1 MNPRI
6 NQLVRSL
13 LAKDTLEQCSL
24 PELQQ
29 FAERHPYFG
38 AAQLLLTKKMQT
50 DSPDRYNEQLQKT
63 LLFFHNPI
71 WVEHL
76 LNDTGNAEVI
86 KIKKDEAVTDRIVI
100 AVPEPVT
107 EVIPSAETAEVL
119 TNDELSQQ
127 TETGSTVIPD
137 VLGTV
142 KEDIPLSTAAAVN
155 AEVEPQQSDVETREF
170 VEAADDA
177 IPPGSTE
184 VEVPLNIPA
193 LKIEAVN
200 STKDELVFEPYHTVD
215 YFASQGIKFKEEEKP
230 ADKFGQQLKSF
241 TEWLKTLKKVQPSE
255 IAATTGPALEK
266 KVEELAEVSI
276 TDREVVTETMAGVWE
291 KQGNLAKAIE
301 VYSKLSLLEPSKST
315 YFAAKIEDLKKQS

>member
-13 LAKDTLEQCSL
+13 LAKDSLEQCSL

-50 DSPDRYNEQLQKT
+50 GNPDRYNEQLQKT
-63 LLFFHNPI
+63 LLYFHNPI

-76 LNDTGNAEVI
+76 LNDTGHAEVV
-86 KIKKDEAVTDRIVI
+86 KSKKEDAPAVSMVVT
-100 AVPEPVT
+100 VPEPVT
-107 EVIPSAETAEVL
+107 ELIPLSETVEVPI
-119 TNDELSQQ
+119 NEELPQQ
-127 TETGSTVIPD
+127 TAAMSTVIPD
-137 VLGTV
+137 VPETV
-142 KEDIPLSTAAAVN
+142 TENIPESPAATFI
-155 AEVEPQQSDVETREF
+155 AEEEPQQPVEVTREF
-170 VEAADDA
+170 VETADDG
-177 IPPGSTE
+177 IPPVSTE
-184 VEVPLNIPA
+184 EEVPLDIPA
-193 LKIEAVN
+193 LKIDAIDN
-200 STKDELVFEPYHTVD
+200 TKNEMVFEPYHTVD

-241 TEWLKTLKKVQPSE
+241 TEWLKTLKKVPVNV
-255 IAATTGPALEK
+255 IATTTGPALEK

-291 KQGNLAKAIE
+291 KQGNMDKAIE

-315 YFAAKIEDLKKQS
+315 YFAAKIEDLKKHS